1 MADQNK
7 EYKIIGKLDL
17 TDIKKGL
24 GQIRKDIEATNTS
37 LSQGKGISPG
47 LDAKQLQDVQKKL
60 GDIPPLVAKTNAGVA
75 DTGDKVKNLNVGLA
89 QTSNLFADVARRV
102 FVWGSLSAAIF
113 GALQSMK
120 ELYDFTLKLNFAFAD
135 LKKVLPQESDFA
147 FLKDKIF
154 QFSIEFGTDP
164 LDTLLILRR
173 FAQAGLD
180 AKDSLKATETALL
193 GINATGAETEEIFN
207 AIIGANRIFGIEF
220 EDSARVIDKVRKVE
234 AAFAVESKDLIASI
248 QAIGPAITV
257 LNGDIDD
264 LFATIAA
271 LGEAARVSGKEAA
284 NSLKRVFSRLSSA
297 EGVEALQSLGVTVYE
312 TADTFRPLRD
322 ILGDLSKALE
332 TASQVERQN
341 IAIVLAQVRQY
352 SKFLALLQNYDRA
365 LEALEISQSSF
376 GDAFKANNL
385 VLNTYENRLKRA
397 DATVKQFAEGVISGN
412 LGVADSFTNVK
423 VALADFIGVI
433 KNVDPKLI
441 NAVLLGGGAYVALK
455 GLRFLL
461 TSVKGEVGALI
472 GKYTLWQLITTK
484 VATGMDAQKKA
495 ISYTIPLMSKFAA
508 GLGIATVAIF
518 SFSAIYAAFT
528 KEQARRNLVIEQSI
542 QQFREFKESLAKID
556 FKGIDTNAVEAKF
569 SSLAKL
575 ISDLKKESS
584 DGSISVEKFAD
595 ALAILFQGKNY
606 ENLTQVELD
615 NLFETIE
622 KIKEGILATAL
633 NPFFDE
639 VNNSISKMYPSFN
652 RITESITE
660 TNRQA
665 AGLPDVMEQSVQSVG
680 RLQDKTKAISFTP
693 FEEALGALVG
703 GITANNIGVINKT
716 ARILNDVVD
725 QMIEYGKAVREAG
738 RAEADLKN
746 INIIDY
752 YLKYA
757 GALEKGKE
765 AIIKLIDP
773 EKIFAKALEG
783 VNKVQRET
791 IIQDR
796 QIARQ
801 KEMAEIIQAVTD
813 EVKKQGAEYIK
824 NKNDLAAFVAGVDRA
839 NKELREASEKS
850 EGLFAFDFN
859 TVAFLAEF
867 KKTNAAL
874 LTGLEAQLTSLSGI
888 GSISSK
894 ISNVF
899 KISEQQLTAV
909 DSALKSLVKNIADG
923 DAELAT
929 LQIEAEALQRALKLQ
944 EEAGFIVN
952 PDAIKQ
958 QKESLNNI
966 RVKILN
972 LTKQQE
978 IAKDQLSGQV
988 ERLISVREELT
999 KVTEA
1004 DKRRAEIIKAQ
1015 TKLAETLLQAQIKLA
1030 KTQYS
1035 NDLVKSFKETE
1046 KFYDE
1051 ITKAQLIEIDNLV
1064 KIGNLETEVGFS
1076 KKQQLLYDSEIEKIN
1091 RQLTVRLEAT
1101 SKAYENIEK
1110 GVSNVASVFENLLSD
1125 QESFLEA
1132 LGSSGKFL
1140 DYIKKGISG
1149 IAKAVAQSDAQV
1161 IAEQISKSSSGLFV
1175 RAKEELRGIE
1185 NEIADLVGSKTLGD
1199 SLSSSL
1205 ISAGDIAG
1213 QKISGAI
1220 INSAQD
1226 VAQIVQ
1232 AVPEIV
1238 MSNLSLLQAQTSGGG
1253 SISGVLLPPKST
1265 EAPQVEVSNLN
1276 AAVSPLTALVENF
1289 RQQSEVNR
1297 LNLETSKALLSG
1309 DQEAY
1314 NSIIEKLTGIET
1326 NTGRTPGDVEPPA
1339 TGDDLSSLQK
1349 FMKNDYAQA
1358 LSRRLSIMMGQAIG
1372 ASIAR
1377 AGGRNTSGVAAG
1389 GDFGTLIGATLGSGS
1404 GPAGIFLGSLLG
1416 GTFGSIFGGLFGGKE
1431 EEEKQT
1437 EVLVQIEKNTAQLVD
1452 RLTSEIVNAPSTFTL
1467 PVGGGV
1473 GGGVSITN
1481 VIQTSGGQISQTDVN
1496 NLTRQLNDLYSRS
1509 PKTITRR

>member
-89 QTSNLFADVARRV
+89 QTSSLFADVARRV

-193 GINATGAETEEIFN
+193 GINATGAETGEIFN

-284 NSLKRVFSRLSSA
+284 NSLKRVFSRLSSV
-297 EGVEALQSLGVTVYE
+297 EGVKALQELGVTVYE
-312 TADTFRPLRD
+312 TTDTFRPLRD

-376 GDAFKANNL
+376 GDAFKANSL

-412 LGVADSFTNVK
+412 LGVADSFVNVK

-441 NAVLLGGGAYVALK
+441 NAVLLGGGAFAALK

-484 VATGMDAQKKA
+484 VATGMNAQNKA
-495 ISYTIPLMSKFAA
+495 VSYTIPLMSKFAA

-542 QQFREFKESLAKID
+542 KQFREFKESLAKID
-556 FKGIDTNAVEAKF
+556 FKGIDTNAVETKVA
-569 SSLAKL
+569 SLLSLMSNLKSQT
-575 ISDLKKESS
+575 SDNTIKTEELRNA
-584 DGSISVEKFAD
+584 FAN
-595 ALAILFQGKNY
+595 LFEGKGYN
-606 ENLTQVELD
+606 NLTQEQLN
-615 NLFETIE
+615 NLYDTLQ
-622 KIKEGILATAL
+622 KIQ
-633 NPFFDE
+633 
-639 VNNSISKMYPSFN
+639 S
-652 RITESITE
+652 
-660 TNRQA
+660 
-665 AGLPDVMEQSVQSVG
+665 GL
-680 RLQDKTKAISFTP
+680 I
-693 FEEALGALVG
+693 
-703 GITANNIGVINKT
+703 
-716 ARILNDVVD
+716 
-725 QMIEYGKAVREAG
+725 
-738 RAEADLKN
+738 
-746 INIIDY
+746 
-752 YLKYA
+752 A
-757 GALEKGKE
+757 GALEPYFNKVKKDVGEDLLPKLNKLVNVMNDLPKERPVALFDKDKKNIKEMDRQLTSFESVLASISFKKLDNLELRGIALDLNSVVDKMVKYSKVLEHVSDLQSKTTADE
-765 AIIKLIDP
+765 AITAYKQYVESLTEGKNILLQLINP
-773 EKIFAKALEG
+773 TEIYNEALEDLD
-783 VNKVQRET
+783 ET
-791 IIQDR
+791 YRRSIIQD
-796 QIARQ
+796 QTEAR
-801 KEMAEIIQAVTD
+801 KKALAEITKATQDAILKEAAAYVTD
-813 EVKKQGAEYIK
+813 KDAMAA
-824 NKNDLAAFVAGVDRA
+824 LADAIYKILKA
-839 NKELREASEKS
+839 REKAAKS
-850 EGLFAFDFN
+850 GGLFAFDFN

-874 LTGLEAQLTSLSGI
+874 LTGLEAQLTALSGI

-894 ISNVF
+894 ISSVF

-929 LQIEAEALQRALKLQ
+929 LQIEAEALQRTIKTLESQ
-944 EEAGFIVN
+944 EGIGFIVSS
-952 PDAIKQ
+952 DDITQ
-958 QKESLNNI
+958 QKENLNTI
-966 RVKILN
+966 LVKILN

-999 KVTEA
+999 KVIEA

-1051 ITKAQLIEIDNLV
+1051 IAKSQLAEIDNLV

-1076 KKQQLLYDSEIEKIN
+1076 KKQQLLYDSEIEKVN
-1091 RQLTVRLEAT
+1091 RQLTVRLDAT

-1110 GVSNVASVFENLLSD
+1110 GVSNVSSVFEDLLSD

-1185 NEIADLVGSKTLGD
+1185 NEIADLVSSKTLGD

-1226 VAQIVQ
+1226 VAQIIQ
-1232 AVPEIV
+1232 AIPEIV
-1238 MSNLSLLQAQTSGGG
+1238 MSNLSLLQAQA
-1253 SISGVLLPPKST
+1253 SGVATLPTQIGNQGKTATVDIVNFQSLTVPAQST
-1265 EAPQVEVSNLN
+1265 AESMKRSLEYNQAWLDLYNAEKNGNQQAAKDAQTRLEAIESN
-1276 AAVSPLTALVENF
+1276 
-1289 RQQSEVNR
+1289 
-1297 LNLETSKALLSG
+1297 TSVIA
-1309 DQEAY
+1309 
-1314 NSIIEKLTGIET
+1314 T
-1326 NTGRTPGDVEPPA
+1326 NTGGAPPA

-1358 LSRRLSIMMGQAIG
+1358 LSRRLSVMMGQALG

-1437 EVLVQIEKNTAQLVD
+1437 EVLAQIEKNTAQLVD
-1452 RLTSEIVNAPSTFTL
+1452 RLTSEIINAPSTFTL
-1467 PVGGGV
+1467 PVGSGV

-1481 VIQTSGGQISQTDVN
+1481 VIQTSNGQISQTDIN

-1509 PKTITRR
+1509 PKTVTRR